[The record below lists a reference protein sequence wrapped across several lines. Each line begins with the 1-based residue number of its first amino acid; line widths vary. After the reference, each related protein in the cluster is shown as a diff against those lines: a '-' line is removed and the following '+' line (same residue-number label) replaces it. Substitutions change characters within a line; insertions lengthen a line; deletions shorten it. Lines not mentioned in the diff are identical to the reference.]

1 MFGKKVIPTVLV
13 SLLLLGTSALP
24 SRADQ
29 LGESI
34 EQQKEI
40 QNEKDQA
47 RKQLNKL
54 TYTTENMK
62 AKLNQLEA
70 QIASAQTALN
80 QKKVAFVQAQN
91 QVTLAQKEL
100 DQKEKELIDRRLAL
114 GKRARGIYESGQI
127 SHLELLF
134 QSSDLSDF
142 ITRMEYFTKLVDNDR
157 QLLTDIESQK
167 VQIAQKKSELQGK
180 RDQAA
185 KVEAEAAAVSAD
197 LEEKKSQQ
205 RDALDENLKAQKAAF
220 DEVDKLEAESK
231 ALSEK
236 IRKLQA
242 TQAGKGAKAGNG
254 TISTWPLPG
263 RYEISSPYGWRTHPI
278 TKKRSI
284 HTGTDIVAPTGTEIH
299 AAGAGVVIMA
309 GWNTAYGNMT
319 IIDHGN
325 GISTLYG
332 HQSRLDVSEGQA
344 VDANQVIGAVG
355 STGWST
361 GAHLHFEVRV
371 GGNTTDPL
379 QYFPN

>member
-134 QSSDLSDF
+134 QSS
-142 ITRMEYFTKLVDNDR
+142 
-157 QLLTDIESQK
+157 
-167 VQIAQKKSELQGK
+167 
-180 RDQAA
+180 
-185 KVEAEAAAVSAD
+185 
-197 LEEKKSQQ
+197 
-205 RDALDENLKAQKAAF
+205 
-220 DEVDKLEAESK
+220 
-231 ALSEK
+231 
-236 IRKLQA
+236 
-242 TQAGKGAKAGNG
+242 
-254 TISTWPLPG
+254 
-263 RYEISSPYGWRTHPI
+263 
-278 TKKRSI
+278 
-284 HTGTDIVAPTGTEIH
+284 
-299 AAGAGVVIMA
+299 
-309 GWNTAYGNMT
+309 
-319 IIDHGN
+319 
-325 GISTLYG
+325 
-332 HQSRLDVSEGQA
+332 
-344 VDANQVIGAVG
+344 
-355 STGWST
+355 
-361 GAHLHFEVRV
+361 
-371 GGNTTDPL
+371 
-379 QYFPN
+379 